1 MLFAG
6 YAGGC
11 NVRLRVEA
19 TGVHVSVRGE
29 IDHCDWR
36 GGDREA
42 WRGREEVTIRAQ
54 WDRRRACILEYLSD
68 DMCGRGLAAAV

>member
-1 MLFAG
+1 MCQCEGKLIIVIG
-6 YAGGC
+6 E
-11 NVRLRVEA
+11 VE
-19 TGVHVSVRGE
+19 T
-29 IDHCDWR
+29 
-36 GGDREA
+36 EA

>member
-1 MLFAG
+1 MCDCVWRRQACMCQCEGKLIIVIG
-6 YAGGC
+6 E
-11 NVRLRVEA
+11 VE
-19 TGVHVSVRGE
+19 T
-29 IDHCDWR
+29 
-36 GGDREA
+36 EA